1 MISNSPLG
9 MLIQFRTKS
18 VLNKTEVWLLNI
30 RSQKRKEEKRKDLRD
45 FQKTKE
51 LTTKLPTTVAQIT
64 ASVSSPCL
72 GKSH

>member
-45 FQKTKE
+45 FQRTKE
-51 LTTKLPTTVAQIT
+51 LKTKLPTTVAHIT
-64 ASVSSPCL
+64 ASVSSPCR

>member
-1 MISNSPLG
+1 

-45 FQKTKE
+45 FQRT
-51 LTTKLPTTVAQIT
+51 
-64 ASVSSPCL
+64 
-72 GKSH
+72 